1 MYKVHPRC
9 TLPLGLL
16 MSCICEQRIVTLPV
30 CVLTDV
36 QSACP
41 VCVLIDV
48 QGAHPVCVLTD
59 VQGVHPVCVLTD
71 VQSATKAHTSTG
83 AADVLHDPD
92 VPGVGYQRHPVRA
105 DPSVLLLWISA
116 LPGMMLLMLITSI

>member
-1 MYKVHPRC
+1 
-9 TLPLGLL
+9 